1 MPSHTT
7 GWRRIHV
14 TNGEHPYMGHWWVP
28 GLVIGYEHSFV
39 HAVADFLKGLETGE
53 PAQPDFRARA
63 ADAEGVRRGAA
74 LGAGGAVGGEQD
86 LGQQAIE
93 GAAATRL
100 VSQRT
105 LSRTALSAV
114 ALRRVTT
121 AIAGAGVER
130 RGRGMEELGATQN
143 QAAASTD
150 LTLAARLGG
159 GSGV

>member
-1 MPSHTT
+1 M
-7 GWRRIHV
+7 
-14 TNGEHPYMGHWWVP
+14 
-28 GLVIGYEHSFV
+28 
-39 HAVADFLKGLETGE
+39 
-53 PAQPDFRARA
+53 
-63 ADAEGVRRGAA
+63 
-74 LGAGGAVGGEQD
+74 GGEQD
-86 LGQQAIE
+86 LGQQATE

-105 LSRTALSAV
+105 LSRTALPAV

-143 QAAASTD
+143 QAAASAD